1 MSQGR
6 GYRRREE
13 EKQIPWVPRTKLGS
27 MVAEGK
33 ITSLEEIFQQGWK
46 IREPEMVKKLVPD
59 LTSEVVYVGIVQKQ
73 TDAGE
78 LTRFGAVVAVGNGN
92 GWFGVG
98 KGKAAQ
104 MKSAIDKAT
113 NDALLNIIPVKLGC
127 GSWECKCGTTH
138 SVPYRISGQGGER
151 DGGAPPGA
159 ALARKGRGPRP
170 DEPPGARWRQG
181 RLGQDLRLDQHALVA
196 RQRGLRRVLK
206 VARAECIGVI
216 GERNGQASRR
226 EPPRADKRPPRHEGD
241 PHPAGDREALRRHGR
256 RGRPGLDGAR
266 STSARTTS
274 PGRRSTPSSSPRSS
288 SRGGG

>member
-13 EKQIPWVPRTKLGS
+13 EKQVPWVPRTKLGG
-27 MVAEGK
+27 MVSDGK

-59 LTSEVVYVGIVQKQ
+59 LSSEVVYVGIVQKQ

-113 NDALLNIIPVKLGC
+113 NDALLNIL
-127 GSWECKCGTTH
+127 
-138 SVPYRISGQGGER
+138 
-151 DGGAPPGA
+151 
-159 ALARKGRGPRP
+159 
-170 DEPPGARWRQG
+170 
-181 RLGQDLRLDQHALVA
+181 
-196 RQRGLRRVLK
+196 
-206 VARAECIGVI
+206 
-216 GERNGQASRR
+216 
-226 EPPRADKRPPRHEGD
+226 
-241 PHPAGDREALRRHGR
+241 
-256 RGRPGLDGAR
+256 
-266 STSARTTS
+266 
-274 PGRRSTPSSSPRSS
+274 
-288 SRGGG
+288 

>member
-13 EKQIPWVPRTKLGS
+13 EKQIPWVPRTKLGT

-46 IREPEMVKKLVPD
+46 IREPEMVKKLVPE
-59 LTSEVVYVGIVQKQ
+59 LSSEVVYVGIVQKQ

-127 GSWECKCGTTH
+127 GSWECKCGTAH
-138 SVPYRISGQGGER
+138 SVPYRIMGKAGSVKVELL
-151 DGGAPPGA
+151 PGPRSLGRVA
-159 ALARKGRGPRP
+159 GPALTNLLALAGVKDVWVRTFGSTNTLSSLANAVYDAFSKS
-170 DEPPGARWRQG
+170 
-181 RLGQDLRLDQHALVA
+181 H
-196 RQRGLRRVLK
+196 GLNV
-206 VARAECIGVI
+206 
-216 GERNGQASRR
+216 
-226 EPPRADKRPPRHEGD
+226 
-241 PHPAGDREALRRHGR
+241 
-256 RGRPGLDGAR
+256 
-266 STSARTTS
+266 
-274 PGRRSTPSSSPRSS
+274 
-288 SRGGG
+288 

>member
-13 EKQIPWVPRTKLGS
+13 EKQIPWVPRTKLGT

-59 LTSEVVYVGIVQKQ
+59 LSSEVVYVGIVQKQ

-113 NDALLNIIPVKLGC
+113 NDALLNII
-127 GSWECKCGTTH
+127 
-138 SVPYRISGQGGER
+138 
-151 DGGAPPGA
+151 
-159 ALARKGRGPRP
+159 
-170 DEPPGARWRQG
+170 
-181 RLGQDLRLDQHALVA
+181 
-196 RQRGLRRVLK
+196 
-206 VARAECIGVI
+206 
-216 GERNGQASRR
+216 
-226 EPPRADKRPPRHEGD
+226 
-241 PHPAGDREALRRHGR
+241 
-256 RGRPGLDGAR
+256 RGRPPPALR
-266 STSARTTS
+266 HPLNLVHQLHSVL
-274 PGRRSTPSSSPRSS
+274 
-288 SRGGG
+288 GGGREHRDYRHPEAPLPVHHPSKRPHSMTR